1 MTLFHNTWLSLLNYC
16 NDWFLNMINIR
27 NLSRLTLI
35 ALFSSMLGVS
45 HTIAE
50 SRIIHLVS
58 TGWHVGIVMPLD
70 AILKR
75 NLPET
80 KHFPNSKFLEV
91 GWGDARF
98 YKSKNPTAR
107 MAFEAAF
114 TSKSSVIHIYAFQ
127 SPVNEAFISSEIL
140 KLELSKEGYSEL
152 LSFIHKSFVRTAN
165 GDAKTVGVGLHGEK
179 KSRFYLSNGKFHLF
193 NTCNTWIA
201 DALQSAKLDIRSQGI
216 ITADNLMEKV
226 RELPN
231 NID

>member
-1 MTLFHNTWLSLLNYC
+1 MLNFC

-27 NLSRLTLI
+27 NLSKLTFI
-35 ALFSSMLGVS
+35 SLFFSMLVVS
-45 HTIAE
+45 YTIAE
-50 SRIIHLVS
+50 SKIIHLVN
-58 TGWHVGIVMPLD
+58 TGWHVGIVVPVD

-80 KHFPNSKFLEV
+80 KHFSNSNFLEI

-114 TSKSSVIHIYAFQ
+114 TSESSVIHIYAFQ
-127 SPVNEAFISSEIL
+127 SPVNETFINSEIL
-140 KLELSKEGYSEL
+140 KLEVNAEGYSEL
-152 LSFIHKSFVRTAN
+152 LRFIHKSFVRTAN
-165 GDAKTVGVGLHGEK
+165 GEAKNVGIGLHGEK
-179 KSRFYLSNGKFHLF
+179 VSRFYLSNGEFHLF

-201 DALQSAKLDIRSQGI
+201 EALQSAKLDISSQGI

-231 NID
+231 NTD